1 MINKT
6 FNRKRIAFF
15 STILAVICALVFSMY
30 YSAPC
35 VGAMGG
41 GSGRLIITGFGGV
54 SIYAVDADPNIGL
67 QSFDMATNY
76 PGNPVDFPSVANNG
90 AIAFSFRGPGDD
102 NYRVWAMDADGS
114 NRRQLTFTRAVP
126 TSDVAPT
133 ISPDGTKVAFISNR
147 FDVPT
152 FPDSSQKNPE
162 VFIVNTDG
170 SNLHQVTPSEQE
182 PQHGSNPNTY
192 ITDFGWASDSTLIV
206 AGARVVPGQPALK
219 YGLFSFNSDGTGQ
232 TSLNLLHP
240 AYGTSQSFDVRGGHI
255 LYGNSNRLFVFDLG
269 GNVLNQVNGTSF
281 GEQLL
286 GHGSARLS
294 PDGSRIG
301 YMSGTNN
308 GSLIT
313 MNLDGTG
320 RVTVRTNLGVGTLPF
335 WWTTG
340 GQIPVPARIELTP
353 NVLQIPNDGT
363 SATISPALY
372 DSNGNLIF
380 RSARF
385 AVTCDATHP
394 CDVPFNPFGGFQL
407 TPFNKINLTNPSTT
421 NIGYVTVCGTNGVQ
435 ACSIVG
441 LNRDINFAE
450 LRSSVPTAN
459 TNGAGGDG
467 VFTIRRTSSQANSTF
482 AVDFTTGGT
491 AVRGLDYSL
500 NVAGNSVLI
509 PAGQNTVDIRVTP
522 LLAAGNK
529 TVSLSIT
536 APPNASYLTVA
547 GQDSAIVNIIDNGSP
562 TGPLSLSSISTSH
575 GGNGGV
581 IASTIY
587 GSNIGDGA
595 TVKLTRA
602 GQTDIP
608 GANVHTAVGGKS
620 IIAVFDL
627 RGASPGSWNVVVT
640 NPDSST
646 QQLTNGFQVE
656 PNSPNRL
663 TVQISGAGVIRA
675 SHSRSNYD
683 VIYTNHGNT
692 DVYGV
697 VLFITGVARNECA
710 TPADV
715 NCTYLDTPLQN
726 IPDLPGQDPLPA
738 WVRQVPNIVPVDLPN
753 VSGPGIRQVGAIPVL
768 IPRIPANTSRTFR
781 FSMRFSVVGETAL
794 QKINASILPP
804 LVTAVTVPGAS
815 KPTIAMRALTP
826 DDAFSDG
833 AACVHSIVQ
842 NAINC
847 ALGFVPG
854 EQCLAAGLA
863 YMQNLAGAVGNNSYQ
878 NLDSTAAFSG
888 AQQYAGLISIMTC
901 LKSATPLGTFLNVL
915 GCLAG
920 VYDSCVTCLGPDA
933 CNPFN
938 LYFVQSADPNEKT
951 GVRRLTPQN
960 YIPSSNMLYGI
971 SFENKPDATAPA
983 QDVVITDQLDTTK
996 LDVTTFELG
1005 QMTFGDTVINVP
1017 TGLTSFTTEVDLR
1030 PANDLLVSVNANLDQ
1045 NTGLVTWTFLSL
1057 DPFTRQTPT
1066 NALAGFLPP
1075 NIDGVQGAGKVLFT
1089 ISPKNTVTTG
1099 DEIRNHATIIFD
1111 LNAPITTNEWL
1122 NTIDDSKPISSV
1134 QPLAAQQSSTTFTVN
1149 WSGNDTGSG
1158 INDYTLY
1165 VSENGGP
1172 FNPSAVG
1179 TTNTTTQFTGA
1190 YDTTYSFYTISRDNA
1205 GNVEGA
1211 KVVGD
1216 ATTHTPAAPA
1226 TISGTV
1232 TYGNAIPAATRYV
1245 SNVLISG
1252 AGSPPVSVFTGAPGA
1267 SAGTYALSGFGAG
1280 SYTVTPTKTGGVN
1293 NITSF
1298 DAAKIAQHVAGISNL
1313 TGNQLIVA
1321 DASNNG
1327 SISSFDAAQ
1336 IANYVVSS
1344 SPAGTSGTWKF
1355 NPVNRTYASVNSSVN
1370 GEDFSALLMGE
1381 VSGNW
1386 TNTGARPSN
1395 GPAKSIAVKSPD
1407 LITSTG
1413 SEVVIPIEVQG
1424 AANKGIISYEI
1435 NMSYDPSVI
1444 QPVADPVD
1452 LSGTVSS
1459 RLTFAFNADQP
1470 GILRVAVYGAYPID
1484 TNGVLMNLR
1493 FTAVGAPGSVSR
1505 LILTHMMF
1513 NEGDPEAIATD
1524 GRVRIW
1530 DAAANQAE

>member
-1 MINKT
+1 
-6 FNRKRIAFF
+6 
-15 STILAVICALVFSMY
+15 
-30 YSAPC
+30 
-35 VGAMGG
+35 
-41 GSGRLIITGFGGV
+41 
-54 SIYAVDADPNIGL
+54 
-67 QSFDMATNY
+67 
-76 PGNPVDFPSVANNG
+76 
-90 AIAFSFRGPGDD
+90 
-102 NYRVWAMDADGS
+102 
-114 NRRQLTFTRAVP
+114 
-126 TSDVAPT
+126 
-133 ISPDGTKVAFISNR
+133 
-147 FDVPT
+147 
-152 FPDSSQKNPE
+152 
-162 VFIVNTDG
+162 
-170 SNLHQVTPSEQE
+170 
-182 PQHGSNPNTY
+182 
-192 ITDFGWASDSTLIV
+192 
-206 AGARVVPGQPALK
+206 
-219 YGLFSFNSDGTGQ
+219 
-232 TSLNLLHP
+232 
-240 AYGTSQSFDVRGGHI
+240 
-255 LYGNSNRLFVFDLG
+255 
-269 GNVLNQVNGTSF
+269 
-281 GEQLL
+281 
-286 GHGSARLS
+286 
-294 PDGSRIG
+294 
-301 YMSGTNN
+301 
-308 GSLIT
+308 
-313 MNLDGTG
+313 
-320 RVTVRTNLGVGTLPF
+320 
-335 WWTTG
+335 
-340 GQIPVPARIELTP
+340 
-353 NVLQIPNDGT
+353 
-363 SATISPALY
+363 
-372 DSNGNLIF
+372 
-380 RSARF
+380 
-385 AVTCDATHP
+385 
-394 CDVPFNPFGGFQL
+394 
-407 TPFNKINLTNPSTT
+407 
-421 NIGYVTVCGTNGVQ
+421 
-435 ACSIVG
+435 
-441 LNRDINFAE
+441 
-450 LRSSVPTAN
+450 
-459 TNGAGGDG
+459 
-467 VFTIRRTSSQANSTF
+467 
-482 AVDFTTGGT
+482 
-491 AVRGLDYSL
+491 
-500 NVAGNSVLI
+500 
-509 PAGQNTVDIRVTP
+509 
-522 LLAAGNK
+522 
-529 TVSLSIT
+529 
-536 APPNASYLTVA
+536 
-547 GQDSAIVNIIDNGSP
+547 
-562 TGPLSLSSISTSH
+562 
-575 GGNGGV
+575 
-581 IASTIY
+581 
-587 GSNIGDGA
+587 
-595 TVKLTRA
+595 
-602 GQTDIP
+602 
-608 GANVHTAVGGKS
+608 
-620 IIAVFDL
+620 
-627 RGASPGSWNVVVT
+627 
-640 NPDSST
+640 
-646 QQLTNGFQVE
+646 
-656 PNSPNRL
+656 
-663 TVQISGAGVIRA
+663 
-675 SHSRSNYD
+675 
-683 VIYTNHGNT
+683 
-692 DVYGV
+692 
-697 VLFITGVARNECA
+697 
-710 TPADV
+710 
-715 NCTYLDTPLQN
+715 
-726 IPDLPGQDPLPA
+726 
-738 WVRQVPNIVPVDLPN
+738 
-753 VSGPGIRQVGAIPVL
+753 
-768 IPRIPANTSRTFR
+768 
-781 FSMRFSVVGETAL
+781 
-794 QKINASILPP
+794 
-804 LVTAVTVPGAS
+804 
-815 KPTIAMRALTP
+815 
-826 DDAFSDG
+826 
-833 AACVHSIVQ
+833 
-842 NAINC
+842 
-847 ALGFVPG
+847 
-854 EQCLAAGLA
+854 
-863 YMQNLAGAVGNNSYQ
+863 
-878 NLDSTAAFSG
+878 
-888 AQQYAGLISIMTC
+888 MTC

-960 YIPSSNMLYGI
+960 YIPTSNMLYGI

-983 QDVVITDQLDTTK
+983 QDVVITDQLDTSK
-996 LDVTTFELG
+996 LDLTTFELG

-1134 QPLAAQQSSTTFTVN
+1134 QPLPAQQSSTTFTVN

-1293 NITSF
+1293 SITSF

-1321 DASNNG
+1321 DVSNNG

-1355 NPVNRTYASVNSSVN
+1355 NPVNRTYASVTSSVN

-1395 GPAKSIAVKSPD
+1395 GPAKNTAVKVPD
-1407 LITSTG
+1407 LVTSTG

-1435 NMSYDPSVI
+1435 NVSYDPSVI

-1459 RLTFAFNADQP
+1459 RLTFAVNADQP
-1470 GILRVAVYGAYPID
+1470 GILRVAVYGAFPID
-1484 TNGVLMNLR
+1484 ANGVLMNLI
-1493 FTAVGAPGSVSR
+1493 FTAVGAQGSVSR
-1505 LILTHMMF
+1505 LTLTHMMF

-1530 DAAANQAE
+1530 DAAATQAE